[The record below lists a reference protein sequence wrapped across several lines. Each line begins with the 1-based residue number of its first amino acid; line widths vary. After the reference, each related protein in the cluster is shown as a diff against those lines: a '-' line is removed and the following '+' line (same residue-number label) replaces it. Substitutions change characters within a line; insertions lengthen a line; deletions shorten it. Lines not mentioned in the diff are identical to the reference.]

1 MTIGGIVLAGGAS
14 TRFGRDK
21 LAEPID
27 GVTLLERAITAV
39 RAVADDVVVVLA
51 PGDDRTL
58 PSGARSVNDASAF
71 EGPLVGLG
79 TGLAALPRTVER
91 VVVVGGDMPSHRARC
106 PSCASRRAGRSATWP
121 VLEDRDG
128 RARPLPM
135 AVRREHGVTAVE
147 ELVGSGE
154 RRLRAMLDHVPSVAI
169 PFDRWSV
176 ADADG
181 ATLVDIDTAA
191 DLRAR

>member
-51 PGDDRTL
+51 PGDDRAL
-58 PSGARSVNDASAF
+58 PPGVRSVNDASAF
-71 EGPLVGLG
+71 AGPLVGLG
-79 TGLAALPRTVER
+79 TGLAALPDTVDG
-91 VVVVGGDMPSHRARC
+91 VVVVGGDMPSLEPDVLRALLAALDGVGLAC
-106 PSCASRRAGRSATWP
+106 
-121 VLEDRDG
+121 LHDRDG

-135 AVRREHGVTAVE
+135 AIRRDPGVKAVDA
-147 ELVGSGE
+147 LVGSGE
-154 RRLRAMLDHVPSVAI
+154 RRLRAMLDHMPSVVI

-191 DLRAR
+191 DLQAR